1 MSRLKAHTTVS
12 IFFQKTRFFYFFF
25 IVTVMVGGGDVFDS
39 NTFKGVHNIMST
51 VQNKGKIL
59 VIILKAH

>member
-1 MSRLKAHTTVS
+1 
-12 IFFQKTRFFYFFF
+12 
-25 IVTVMVGGGDVFDS
+25 MVGGGDVFDS